1 MLTRLL
7 LEAAAFAAL
16 AVGCYVLH
24 GLWQGELG
32 KRRGAEAQIAT
43 MKQAQ
48 EIEHDTH
55 QKELAIAGDRAATKR
70 GLQRVCHTINM
81 PVAPAGPHDAARA
94 DADAGQPADR
104 GLDQFAGEILA
115 CRRNAARLSGL
126 QEFDRARA
134 P

>member
-16 AVGCYVLH
+16 ALACYWLH
-24 GLWQGELG
+24 GQWQGELG

-55 QKELAIAGDRAATKR
+55 KKELAIAGERAATKR
-70 GLQRVCHTINM
+70 GLQRVCHQITL
-81 PVAPAGPHDAARA
+81 PVAPAGSDGAARA

-115 CRRNAARLSGL
+115 CRRSAARLTGL

-134 P
+134 Q